1 MTGGLE
7 NGVAS
12 LVGRSLQDTD
22 SPTIGF
28 CAHASVQGNE
38 DLVGGQSGV
47 VHYSGAEAL
56 SSSPKSR
63 RTLPSSAARDE
74 AAAAPLCRLHSHF
87 LLVDSGSADGQSG
100 ERLLRRQ
107 LERYLCEHD
116 ISGDG
121 VKTPMV
127 LLVINGDVESL
138 LSVIE
143 ALETPTPSESSSGS
157 ARPVLVMADSGAQLK
172 TSSTIRNDN
181 SCRIP
186 KGGRRSIA
194 RKRRCCYRGSSSSA
208 RSQGQMRHCHFL
220 SSRCEREKMSD
231 MTTWPS
237 YCKGPCRTTAATENV
252 FFSRSHGAS
261 HSFCETFSRSRMARD
276 C

>member
-12 LVGRSLQDTD
+12 LVGRSLQDTN

-56 SSSPKSR
+56 SSSPKLSR
-63 RTLPSSAARDE
+63 RPSSSAACDE

-100 ERLLRRQ
+100 ERLLRKQ
-107 LERYLCEHD
+107 VERYLCEHD

-143 ALETPTPSESSSGS
+143 ALETPTSSESSSGP
-157 ARPVLVMADSGAQLK
+157 ARPVLVMADSGGAAEHAVQNRRREQLLRSAGPLRTAVLASPLAAK
-172 TSSTIRNDN
+172 LMHSAAAFPAISL
-181 SCRIP
+181 CR
-186 KGGRRSIA
+186 
-194 RKRRCCYRGSSSSA
+194 RKA
-208 RSQGQMRHCHFL
+208 
-220 SSRCEREKMSD
+220 
-231 MTTWPS
+231 
-237 YCKGPCRTTAATENV
+237 
-252 FFSRSHGAS
+252 
-261 HSFCETFSRSRMARD
+261 
-276 C
+276 